1 MTARKLGRPGIRAYR
16 SAQRFLVEGFF
27 MSSARRTFL
36 IRSAA
41 ILGAIALIPAST
53 SAVTESE
60 SETYKQLDLFMDVF
74 QRVRASYVEKVD
86 DAALIKGAIE
96 GMLSSLDPH
105 SSYLD
110 ERSFQNLRTQTE
122 GSYGGLGLSV
132 TLEENVVKVIAPTE
146 DTPAFRAGIKA
157 GDYITHIDGKIIYG
171 ASLDEAVDKMRGAPG
186 TSVKLTIAR
195 TGRDEPFDVD
205 ITRAI
210 IDIKPVKWQV
220 KENIGVIKIISF
232 SADTG
237 ADVRMAIRS
246 IDKSLGRKPIGYILD
261 MRSNP
266 GGLLDEAVTVSD
278 AFLDRGEIVSQR
290 GRMRA
295 DTRPYYARP
304 GDDAQGL
311 PVIVLIDAG
320 SASASEIVA
329 GALQDHGRA
338 LVMGER
344 SFGKGSVQTLLPLS
358 QETAL
363 RLTTARYYTP
373 SGKSVQEGGIE
384 PDVVVPQLSDPDYAK
399 RPKYRESDL
408 RRHLINEAKLD
419 RSELEA
425 DTATDPRFKATA
437 EELKEKGVEDFQ
449 LHYALQ
455 ALGRLA
461 RPDAMAAAQPVKA
474 ARQR

>member
-1 MTARKLGRPGIRAYR
+1 MPAKLGRPYNRSYR
-16 SAQRFLVEGFF
+16 SAHHISFESEA
-27 MSSARRTFL
+27 MAAARSTFL

-60 SETYKQLDLFMDVF
+60 SATYKQLDLFMDVF

-86 DAALIKGAIE
+86 DETLIKGAIE

-105 SSYLD
+105 SAYLD
-110 ERSFQNLRTQTE
+110 ARSFTNLRTQTE
-122 GSYGGLGLSV
+122 GNYGGLGLSV
-132 TLEENVVKVIAPTE
+132 TMEEGVVKVIAPTD
-146 DTPAFRAGIKA
+146 DTPAARAGIKA
-157 GDYITHIDGKIIYG
+157 GDYITHIDGKLIYG
-171 ASLDEAVDKMRGAPG
+171 GSLDEAVEKMRGAPG
-186 TSVKLTIAR
+186 TAVKLTIAR
-195 TGRDEPFDVD
+195 AGRDEPLIVD

-210 IDIKPVKWQV
+210 IDIQPVKWQV
-220 KENIGVIKIISF
+220 KENVGVIKIVSF

-237 ADVRMAIRS
+237 ADVQSAIRS
-246 IDKSLGRKPIGYILD
+246 IDKSLGRKPIGYIID

-266 GGLLDEAVTVSD
+266 GGLLDEAVRVSD
-278 AFLDRGEIVSQR
+278 AFLDKGEIVSQR
-290 GRMRA
+290 GRLRG

-311 PVIVLIDAG
+311 PIIVLIDAG

-329 GALQDHGRA
+329 GALQDHHRA
-338 LVMGER
+338 VIMGER

-358 QETAL
+358 EDTAL

-373 SGKSVQEGGIE
+373 SGRSVQEGGIE
-384 PDVVVPQLSDPDYAK
+384 PDILVPQLSDADYAK

-419 RSELEA
+419 RKELEA
-425 DTATDPRFKATA
+425 DVNTDPRFTATA
-437 EELKEKGVEDFQ
+437 EDLKKKGVEDFQ
-449 LHYALQ
+449 LDYALKT
-455 ALGRLA
+455 LGRLA
-461 RPDAMAAAQPVKA
+461 AQPQMAAATGKA
-474 ARQR
+474 AQKK

>member
-1 MTARKLGRPGIRAYR
+1 MA
-16 SAQRFLVEGFF
+16 
-27 MSSARRTFL
+27 SARSTFL
-36 IRSAA
+36 LRSAA
-41 ILGAIALIPAST
+41 ILGAIALVPAST

-60 SETYKQLDLFMDVF
+60 SATYEQLDLFMDVF
-74 QRVRASYVEKVD
+74 QRVRSNYVEKVD
-86 DAALIKGAIE
+86 DATLIKGAIE

-110 ERSFQNLRTQTE
+110 VRSFQTLRTQTE

-132 TLEENVVKVIAPTE
+132 TLEEGVVKVIAPTD
-146 DTPAFRAGIKA
+146 DTPAARAGIKA
-157 GDYITHIDGKIIYG
+157 GDYITHIDGKLIYG
-171 ASLDEAVDKMRGAPG
+171 GSLDEAVDKMRGAPN
-186 TSVKLTIAR
+186 TNVKLTIAR
-195 TGRDEPFDVD
+195 QGRDQPFDVEL
-205 ITRAI
+205 TRAI

-220 KENIGVIKIISF
+220 KDNIGIIKIVSF

-237 ADVRMAIRS
+237 ADVQSAIRS
-246 IDKSLGRKPIGYILD
+246 IDKSLGRKPTGYILD

-266 GGLLDEAVTVSD
+266 GGLLDEAVRVSD
-278 AFLDRGEIVSQR
+278 AFLEKGEIVSQR
-290 GRMRA
+290 GRQRG

-329 GALQDHGRA
+329 GALQDHNRA

-358 QETAL
+358 PDTAL

-384 PDVVVPQLSDPDYAK
+384 PDILVPQLSDPDYAK

-419 RSELEA
+419 RTELEA
-425 DTATDPRFKATA
+425 DTNTDPRFTATA

-449 LHYALQ
+449 LQYAIDT
-455 ALGRLA
+455 LGRLA
-461 RPDAMAAAQPVKA
+461 APTQVAASSTKA
-474 ARQR
+474 PRK